1 MIDFLVNLA
10 LFIYQQIVN
19 QDLLY
24 FGKFLIKKKST
35 QSLLLIA
42 LAYNIY

>member
-24 FGKFLIKKKST
+24 FGKFLIKKNRPKV
-35 QSLLLIA
+35 
-42 LAYNIY
+42 YF